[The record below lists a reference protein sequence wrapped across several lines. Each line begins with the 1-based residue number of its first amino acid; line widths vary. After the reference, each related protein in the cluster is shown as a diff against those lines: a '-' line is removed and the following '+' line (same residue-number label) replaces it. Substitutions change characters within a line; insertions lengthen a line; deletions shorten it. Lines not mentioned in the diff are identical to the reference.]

1 MEHATMANP
10 ALDEMFAI
18 EPEHRLIKEAP
29 PVAAADLPYSDA
41 YYREIDDDG
50 RLVFRYRLWQAFE
63 GHVYGGERLDPAGN
77 ILERLVRTDRR
88 AHRQFPEQVA

>member
-10 ALDEMFAI
+10 TLDGMFEI
-18 EPEHRLIKEAP
+18 EPAHRLIKEAP
-29 PVAAADLPYSDA
+29 AVADADLPYSSA

-50 RLVFRYRLWQAFE
+50 RLIFRFRLWQAFE

-88 AHRQFPEQVA
+88 AHRHFPEEVA